1 MKNNAE
7 KWGKHLL
14 QVQKM
19 CVSLVAGVIC
29 TWAFF
34 QNAGFAKI
42 IISPFLVCS
51 FAMFL
56 ENVFWLCHCEK
67 LARVFKY
74 LFRIS
79 FFAYFFGF
87 LGYTLYYSI
96 AHKSYDLLLVIAIF
110 SVFGA
115 YFFKKAFFSKKEP

>member
-34 QNAGFAKI
+34 
-42 IISPFLVCS
+42 
-51 FAMFL
+51 
-56 ENVFWLCHCEK
+56 
-67 LARVFKY
+67 
-74 LFRIS
+74 RIS
-79 FFAYFFGF
+79 FFVYFFGF

-96 AHKSYDLLLVIAIF
+96 THKSYDLLLVIAIF

-115 YFFKKAFFSKKEP
+115 YFFKKAFFPKKEP